1 MFVTSAL
8 GPALCCCVP
17 FPLAPVSSVEA
28 QTPARPHLKRCPHC
42 ESAAPSLPDGSDPA
56 GKCPCDPKSPGQK
69 NCPCRDHH
77 LTPVITDDA
86 GVRLGVSA
94 VWSLALAPLVALPLE
109 RPVADPALTRT
120 AHTGPPPLGG
130 VELLHRLHILVC

>member
-17 FPLAPVSSVEA
+17 IFRSPASSVEA
-28 QTPARPHLKRCPHC
+28 QTSARPLLKRCPHC
-42 ESAAPSLPDGSDPA
+42 EGAASSLPDGPNPA
-56 GKCPCDPKSPGQK
+56 GKCPCGPGSPGQK

-86 GVRLGVSA
+86 GVRLSVSA
-94 VWSLALAPLVALPLE
+94 VWSLALAPLVVLPLE
-109 RPVADPALTRT
+109 RPLADPALTRT

>member
-1 MFVTSAL
+1 M
-8 GPALCCCVP
+8 
-17 FPLAPVSSVEA
+17 
-28 QTPARPHLKRCPHC
+28 
-42 ESAAPSLPDGSDPA
+42 
-56 GKCPCDPKSPGQK
+56 
-69 NCPCRDHH
+69 
-77 LTPVITDDA
+77 ITDDA

-109 RPVADPALTRT
+109 RPLADPALTRT

>member
-1 MFVTSAL
+1 MLVTSAL

-17 FPLAPVSSVEA
+17 FSLAPVSSVEA
-28 QTPARPHLKRCPHC
+28 QTPAKPHLKLCPHC
-42 ESAAPSLPDGSDPA
+42 KNAASSQPDGSNPA

-77 LTPVITDDA
+77 LTPVITDDS
-86 GVRLGVSA
+86 GIRLGVSA
-94 VWSLALAPLVALPLE
+94 VWSLALPPLVVLPLE
-109 RPVADPALTRT
+109 RPLADPALTRT